1 MRGTGKTETNLSAS
15 NAETDMPACDCMSAR
30 ANMFGNNPVCNNT
43 NSDNTG
49 SDNTDSNNSACNN
62 TGSDNTGSDNTNS
75 DNTGSNSTTLI
86 PPQHILNNHAS
97 LNSGAF

>member
-1 MRGTGKTETNLSAS
+1 MQMRGTGKTETNLSAS

-49 SDNTDSNNSACNN
+49 SDNTDSNN
-62 TGSDNTGSDNTNS
+62 TGS

>member
-49 SDNTDSNNSACNN
+49 SDNTDSNN
-62 TGSDNTGSDNTNS
+62 TGS